1 MLVARFSTISALDI
15 ATDFDLANV
24 ERGAMVWQPQKVKNL
39 RALGLGVIEQE
50 AAAGTSR
57 QAAVTIE
64 PTASLAL
71 VEGYLKKT
79 SIGCSRA
86 AQQCSS
92 AGQEERDGERN
103 VKNASE
109 EGVPGTGC
117 RHP

>member
-39 RALGLGVIEQE
+39 RALGLRVIEQE
-50 AAAGTSR
+50 AAAGASR

-71 VEGYLKKT
+71 VEGYRKRT
-79 SIGCSRA
+79 CIGCSRA

-109 EGVPGTGC
+109 EGAPGTGC